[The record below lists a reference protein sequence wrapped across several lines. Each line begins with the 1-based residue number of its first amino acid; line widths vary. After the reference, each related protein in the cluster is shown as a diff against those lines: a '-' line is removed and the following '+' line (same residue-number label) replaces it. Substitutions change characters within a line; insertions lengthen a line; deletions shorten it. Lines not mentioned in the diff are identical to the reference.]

1 MRTTPKRVKLS
12 RTSIAIV
19 ALAIAPAAGAADI
32 HKCALGAGISYQ
44 TAPCTAG
51 QTELAVAPS
60 LAAAARAGQTDAPPV
75 RAADPLQATAVLRR
89 TPQWRPFARRTLA
102 PGMSDDEVLNTPDG
116 GVPTR
121 IARTRAPR
129 AWREVWTYAL
139 RDGGVRALT
148 FENGTLTRIDDRA
161 PALASLRLAAAVN

>member
-1 MRTTPKRVKLS
+1 MRTSPTRVKVS
-12 RTSIAIV
+12 RTLIAIA
-19 ALAIAPAAGAADI
+19 ALAIAQAAGAVDI

-44 TAPCTAG
+44 TAPCAAG
-51 QTELAVAPS
+51 QPELAVAPWV
-60 LAAAARAGQTDAPPV
+60 AAAARAGRIDAPPAH
-75 RAADPLQATAVLRR
+75 AADPSQAPMLRR

-121 IARTRAPR
+121 IARTRAHR

-139 RDGGVRALT
+139 PDGGVRALT
-148 FENGTLTRIDDRA
+148 FENGTLMRIDDDRTT
-161 PALASLRLAAAVN
+161 PLVSLRLAAAAN